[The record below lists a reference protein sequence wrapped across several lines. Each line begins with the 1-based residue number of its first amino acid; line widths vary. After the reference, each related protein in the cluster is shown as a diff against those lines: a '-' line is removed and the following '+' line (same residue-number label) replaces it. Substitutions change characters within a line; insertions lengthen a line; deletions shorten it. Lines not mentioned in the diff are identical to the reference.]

1 MVEIK
6 GKKRANNQS
15 RGLNRKRYR
24 ERGRERVYY
33 IGVFLY
39 MVLQNKKR

>member
-6 GKKRANNQS
+6 SKNQS
-15 RGLNRKRYR
+15 IVLNRKGTSKK
-24 ERGRERVYY
+24 EKERVYY

-39 MVLQNKKR
+39 MVLPNR